1 VLLNSVSQ
9 SFRALENTSSQ
20 SRKDEIVLAAVN
32 AFASRTRPTRL
43 EANQLEDLILPSLPF
58 TSEQTRRMTAACLSH
73 VPYAPL
79 KLVLRICEESADICA
94 PLLLRSP
101 VLQNADLISLIDKQG
116 LEFARIIARRL
127 NLSQEIK
134 NFLLTLGDRQLAS
147 IVTMEAPTEVHPE
160 IKADPVEISVKL
172 KAARD
177 ALRDMM
183 RSNVELPVVRSKP
196 VDVSELVAPATDTGP
211 VAPSAG
217 WIEQPLQVREPGQT
231 AATLRRTAL
240 MGDATFFATALADAH
255 GLTFERAKRIITRA
269 TPSELIMALHAS
281 GVTTADAFI
290 MVTAFYPSLAK
301 EKSEIAL
308 FLIRY
313 EGMVHDQSLS
323 NVRRWKAEEI
333 SQALR
338 TRPANAAA
346 KPILPQREL
355 KAG

>member
-1 VLLNSVSQ
+1 VSQ

-20 SRKDEIVLAAVN
+20 TRKDEIVLAAVN

-43 EANQLEDLILPSLPF
+43 EAGQLEDLVLPSLPF
-58 TSEQTRRMTAACLSH
+58 TSEQTRRMAAACLSH
-73 VPYAPL
+73 VPHAPL
-79 KLVLRICEESADICA
+79 KLVLRLCEESTDICA

-101 VLQNADLISLIDKQG
+101 VLQDADFIALIEKQG
-116 LEFARIIARRL
+116 LEIARVIARRL
-127 NLSQEIK
+127 NLSQK
-134 NFLLTLGDRQLAS
+134 LKSFLLTLGDRQLAT
-147 IVTMEAPTEVHPE
+147 IVTNEAPTELHPE
-160 IKADPVEISVKL
+160 IKADPAEISVKL

-183 RSNVELPVVRSKP
+183 RGNVELPIVRSKP
-196 VDVSELVAPATDTGP
+196 VAAADLIAPATNAGP

-217 WIEQPLQVREPGQT
+217 WVEPPLQAREPGQT

-240 MGDATFFATALADAH
+240 MSDVSFFATALADAH
-255 GLTFERAKRIITRA
+255 GLSFERARRIISRA
-269 TPSELIMALHAS
+269 TPSELIMALHAA

-290 MVTAFYPSLAK
+290 IITAFYPSLAK

-313 EGMVHDQSLS
+313 EGMAHDQSLS

-338 TRPANAAA
+338 TKPANTPAAN
-346 KPILPQREL
+346 PFLPQREL